1 MKFYEIK
8 QQTNNHNWLS
18 LGFVRKK
25 KDAEKYEQL
34 YNTKTMI
41 YPTKIVEHEF
51 KNPSDI
57 KEELKESQKMP

>member
-8 QQTNNHNWLS
+8 QQMHNLHWLS
-18 LGFVRKK
+18 LCFVRKK
-25 KDAEKYEQL
+25 EDAEKYELL

-51 KNPSDI
+51 KSPSDI
-57 KEELKESQKMP
+57 KEELRES